1 MKFAIKSNHL
11 DYAHYFQ
18 RTPEFSLLPELYQNR
33 IISFFIEER
42 HFMVDPSDVKRFLD
56 NGKRFTA
63 FTTFDELVESSR
75 VNKINKVL
83 GCKRYFKSSDKLFS
97 WLDKLHDGI
106 ECDEIWFLTHAMG
119 FEFDKPEE
127 WYIARY

>member
-1 MKFAIKSNHL
+1 MKFAIKSNLL
-11 DYAHYFQ
+11 DYVDYFNNI
-18 RTPEFSLLPELYQNR
+18 PEFSLLPKFYQKR

-42 HFMVDPSDVKRFLD
+42 HYMVDPSDVKRFLD
-56 NGKRFTA
+56 KGQLFSA
-63 FTTFDELVESSR
+63 FTTFDDLVESSR
-75 VNKINKVL
+75 ANAVKKVL
-83 GCKRYFKSSDKLFS
+83 GCKRYFTSSDRLYG